1 VRTIRFLLAKE
12 FRQIFRDRTMLR
24 MLLIVP
30 LIQLLVLSSAAT
42 FEVDR
47 ARLWVVDLDGSP
59 VSRGL
64 IGRLVG
70 SGRFEVAGWSAS
82 MDAADRALLERRASA
97 ILGIPADF
105 ERDLH
110 RQGTAPVQIILDAED
125 GAAAGVLQSYLTAIL
140 QDHAREVGRRIGGG
154 APVLATGGVEALPAR
169 AGPSLEVRHRGW
181 YNPELDYHHY
191 MVPGILVVLV
201 TVVAMAIT
209 SMNIVREKEIGTLEQ
224 LSVTPVTRA
233 QFVASKLIPFWLIAL
248 VDLGLGLILARL
260 VFDIPVAGSLA
271 VVAVSAVAYL
281 FVALGI
287 ALWISTVV
295 ETQQQAM
302 FIAFTVNM
310 VYLLMSG
317 LFTPYRSMPDWAQW
331 VGQLSPVKHFIEIM
345 RAVLVRGAGWE
356 AVGLPIGVLAVYG
369 AVVFTLA
376 IRQFSKTVA

>member
-1 VRTIRFLLAKE
+1 MRTIRFLLAKE

-24 MLLIVP
+24 MLLVVP

-47 ARLWVVDLDGSP
+47 APMWVVDRDQST

-64 IGRLVG
+64 VSRMTG
-70 SGRFEVAGWSAS
+70 SGRFEVVGWSAS
-82 MDAADRALLERRASA
+82 MEAANRALLERRASA
-97 ILGIPADF
+97 ILGVPQGF
-105 ERDLH
+105 ERDL
-110 RQGTAPVQIILDAED
+110 RTRGTAPVQLILDAED

-140 QDHAREVGRRIGGG
+140 EDHARDLT
-154 APVLATGGVEALPAR
+154 AQ
-169 AGPSLEVRHRGW
+169 AGPQRGSSTMEGGTRATASLTPSIQIRHRGW

-201 TVVAMAIT
+201 TIVAMAIT

-224 LSVTPVTRA
+224 LSVTPVTRW
-233 QFVASKLIPFWLIAL
+233 QFIASKLIPFWMIAL
-248 VDLGLGLILARL
+248 VDLALGLILARL
-260 VFDIPVAGSLA
+260 VFDVPMAGSLS
-271 VVAVSAVAYL
+271 VVAVSALAYL

-331 VGQLSPVKHFIEIM
+331 VGQLSPVKHFIHIM

-356 AVGLPIGVLAVYG
+356 AVALPLGILTIYG

>member
-1 VRTIRFLLAKE
+1 MRTVRFLLAKE
-12 FRQIFRDRTMLR
+12 FRQILRDRTMLR

-42 FEVDR
+42 FEVNR
-47 ARLWVVDLDGSP
+47 APLWVVDLDRSA

-64 IGRLVG
+64 VDRLVG
-70 SGRFEVAGWSAS
+70 SGRFEVVGWSVS
-82 MDAADRALLERRASA
+82 MTPADRALLERRASA

-105 ERDLH
+105 ERDL
-110 RQGTAPVQIILDAED
+110 RNRGRAPVQVILDAED
-125 GAAAGVLQSYLTAIL
+125 GAAAGVLQSYLVAIL
-140 QDHAREVGRRIGGG
+140 QDHGREVGGRIGPRVG
-154 APVLATGGVEALPAR
+154 ATSAQASPGPV
-169 AGPSLEVRHRGW
+169 PSLEVRHRGW
-181 YNPELDYHHY
+181 YNPELDYYHY

-224 LSVTPVTRA
+224 LSVTPVTRS
-233 QFVASKLIPFWLIAL
+233 QFVASKLIPFWIIAL
-248 VDLGLGLILARL
+248 IDLGLGLILARL
-260 VFDIPVAGSLA
+260 VFGIPIAGSLS
-271 VVAVSAVAYL
+271 VIAVSALAYL

-317 LFTPYRSMPDWAQW
+317 LFTPYRSMPEWAQW
-331 VGQLSPVKHFIEIM
+331 AGQVSPVKHFIEIM

-356 AVGLPIGVLAVYG
+356 AVALPLGILMVYG
-369 AVVFTLA
+369 AMVFTLA
-376 IRQFSKTVA
+376 IRQFSKTAV

>member
-1 VRTIRFLLAKE
+1 MRTVRFLLAKE

-24 MLLIVP
+24 MLLVVP

-42 FEVDR
+42 FEVNR
-47 ARLWVVDLDGSP
+47 APLWVVDLDRSQ

-64 IGRLVG
+64 VDRLAG
-70 SGRFEVAGWSAS
+70 SGRFDVVGWSAS
-82 MDAADRALLERRASA
+82 MGPADRALLERRASA

-105 ERDLH
+105 ERDL
-110 RQGTAPVQIILDAED
+110 RTRGSAPVQVILDAED
-125 GAAAGVLQSYLTAIL
+125 GAAAGVLQSYIVAIL
-140 QDHAREVGRRIGGG
+140 QDHGREVGGRIGPRVATAASSA
-154 APVLATGGVEALPAR
+154 APAPTLQ
-169 AGPSLEVRHRGW
+169 VRHRGW
-181 YNPELDYHHY
+181 YNPELDYYHY

-224 LSVTPVTRA
+224 LSVTPVTRS

-260 VFDIPVAGSLA
+260 VFEIPVAGSLA
-271 VVAVSAVAYL
+271 VIAVSALAYL

-310 VYLLMSG
+310 IYLLMSG

-331 VGQLSPVKHFIEIM
+331 AGQISPVKHFIEIM

-356 AVGLPIGVLAVYG
+356 AVALPLGILTVYG

-376 IRQFSKTVA
+376 IRQFSKTAA